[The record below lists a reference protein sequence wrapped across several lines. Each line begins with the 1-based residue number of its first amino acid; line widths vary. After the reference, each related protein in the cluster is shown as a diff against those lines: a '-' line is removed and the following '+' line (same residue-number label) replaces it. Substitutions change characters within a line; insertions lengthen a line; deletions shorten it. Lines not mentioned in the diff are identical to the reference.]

1 MTQKI
6 SLKKGSSEKVS
17 LKKIA
22 PALKRIRL
30 EFSWKSNEKLDLDVS
45 ALICRHN
52 ASGLPELLHTQRLRV

>member
-30 EFSWKSNEKLDLDVS
+30 ECSKL
-45 ALICRHN
+45 
-52 ASGLPELLHTQRLRV
+52 